1 MNEWVTGLFFNLF
14 VIPTMSQSAIAQAIK
29 NLCEEKKIPFDVV
42 IEALEAA
49 LAAAYRKD
57 FGKPNQNIKVKFDP
71 EAGGIEVTDIK
82 EVVQDFDEEALAK
95 QAEIKETKESRAGT
109 EEGKEEVFRF
119 NPKTHIMVSEAKKTR
134 PDIEIGQTIV
144 TTLEVP
150 GDFGRMAAQTAKQVI
165 TQKLR
170 EAERNIIFEEF
181 KDKVNE
187 LLIGT
192 VQRKEGRNYLLDL
205 NRAIAVL
212 PYEEQIPTERYHPGT
227 RIKVYV
233 QSVNMTPKGPEIIVS
248 RAHPQIVK
256 KLFTFEIP
264 EVNSGVI
271 EIISVARE
279 AGSRTKIAV
288 KANDPS
294 IDPIGSCVGQRGS
307 RIQTIINELGG
318 EKVDVIE
325 YSDDIKKYLMNALN
339 PAKVLSIDAFEN
351 DKRAI
356 IHVAKDQL
364 SLAIGRSGQN
374 VRLASKL
381 TGWNINIEEVAQTPE
396 AQKEDATIAP
406 VEPSPSDEPKET
418 AEDATQ

>member
-1 MNEWVTGLFFNLF
+1 M
-14 VIPTMSQSAIAQAIK
+14 
-29 NLCEEKKIPFDVV
+29 
-42 IEALEAA
+42 
-49 LAAAYRKD
+49 
-57 FGKPNQNIKVKFDP
+57 
-71 EAGGIEVTDIK
+71 
-82 EVVQDFDEEALAK
+82 
-95 QAEIKETKESRAGT
+95 
-109 EEGKEEVFRF
+109 
-119 NPKTHIMVSEAKKTR
+119 
-134 PDIEIGQTIV
+134 
-144 TTLEVP
+144 
-150 GDFGRMAAQTAKQVI
+150 I